1 MVTIKI
7 TICFLV
13 LKVLNFY
20 RKALHPHISFVL
32 AFEVVQNFG
41 GNSNQVIIYFEKG
54 KEMNAELEDFLSN
67 FHEKSDGLFPYPVR
81 SAMNAANSLKSTK
94 PHITGSFFG
103 GCTMSGN
110 KIKLS
115 SRTILDL
122 LAGNITYEEFPE
134 AYKNYFK
141 RRASEGKLID
151 EIKIEKAPD
160 EEDDDW
166 LIIEFGEPDAAV
178 SPFKMPDTEK

>member
-1 MVTIKI
+1 
-7 TICFLV
+7 
-13 LKVLNFY
+13 
-20 RKALHPHISFVL
+20 
-32 AFEVVQNFG
+32 
-41 GNSNQVIIYFEKG
+41 
-54 KEMNAELEDFLSN
+54 
-67 FHEKSDGLFPYPVR
+67 
-81 SAMNAANSLKSTK
+81 
-94 PHITGSFFG
+94 
-103 GCTMSGN
+103 MSGN